1 MSVPPTPAYQVTA
14 FFHRYCPPCH
24 SGIICFPIT
33 CQLHPSLTLSLHSCP
48 RTCPTSLLAH
58 LSLSDTDS
66 PGPSLSSSSWLP
78 PAPQAAWNQQPPAN
92 THLSPQIH
100 LGLQNYSSRTSF
112 PAPVSY
118 LPTCLLSPLS
128 TPSLLRLPIS
138 PHLPIPESES
148 LCPLFLPPCVLCIS
162 TFLSLSVSLYLS
174 LSLYSTLTLFL
185 CVLHSLSH
193 SLSVTSLLFCLCP
206 LPSPLTVEI
215 LGGLKLYCPAFESR
229 HHHSPLWDFGQVT
242 FPVGASVST
251 SVKWA
256 SWQLLPPR
264 LW

>member
-1 MSVPPTPAYQVTA
+1 MSLPPTPAYQVTA
-14 FFHRYCPPCH
+14 FFHRHCPPCH
-24 SGIICFPIT
+24 LGIICFPIT
-33 CQLHPSLTLSLHSCP
+33 CQLHPSLTFSLHSCP

-128 TPSLLRLPIS
+128 TPSLLSLPIS

-148 LCPLFLPPCVLCIS
+148 LCLSVLSLFLPLCVLCIS
-162 TFLSLSVSLYLS
+162 PFLSLSVSLYLS
-174 LSLYSTLTLFL
+174 LSLYSTLTLCFSVSCTL
-185 CVLHSLSH
+185 RLILSLS
-193 SLSVTSLLFCLCP
+193 P
-206 LPSPLTVEI
+206 PS
-215 LGGLKLYCPAFESR
+215 S
-229 HHHSPLWDFGQVT
+229 
-242 FPVGASVST
+242 SVS
-251 SVKWA
+251 VPC
-256 SWQLLPPR
+256 LP
-264 LW
+264 L